1 MRGYFGLGQLSA
13 TEKQDILDQHKSL
26 YNGYQTMQPQVSNTQ
41 PLYTYDFA
49 GDKDGMVVNNKGEVK
64 KYTNMGINEQYEKA
78 GVCEQCGGTMR
89 EDVCEQCG
97 GKMEGEVEEGVGK
110 LDDIYD
116 EEDLNPS
123 AGFDYIEGPSNSVD
137 TFEKMH
143 KNLYKEDEYED
154 DDNENDGDENLQV
167 GDQLDEQGYTGGG
180 NAPNMD
186 INIEPAYNFRS
197 NGPDEVYPTEGE
209 MEEQTPEDNTR
220 YRRRGITYDNLLS
233 FIDYEKTQ
241 WDACHD
247 FSDEFEYADNIIS
260 SAIDNF
266 FAETGQDYENDD
278 LFDELHDICK
288 DWFGQ
293 ELLSSYYEEC
303 GGQEEEEEEDFMFME
318 SAFADE
324 IDEVDVSG
332 SQGIYG
338 EMDPPYDF
346 DSEGPGK
353 AGPYQRTSYNE
364 EEMSEGDVPSR
375 FESFYNRFLT
385 KEYGSVEPIESD
397 DKISFMKN
405 GDEVFTYYKKLKG
418 PTLSHH
424 VSGFLRNIFG
434 FNFDDTE
441 DIFDKWFSKHFNLE
455 VDFNRKDYIRN
466 YIKNQKLKIKTYN
479 QFFGLKKPKNW
490 GKGDDITV
498 DTIKDQIVGDLTD
511 GYDLSGINKEVVKH
525 GVDRFAQKWYND
537 VRNLDYD
544 SAIYKTD
551 YISET
556 DDWDEFLGEIGIYGE
571 MEPPYVFDPEGP
583 GKAGPYQR
591 SSYYEEEDEDEESE
605 EDFELDE
612 DLKESFMNQ
621 KEKVLKMMSRMK
633 VIK

>member
-288 DWFGQ
+288 DWFGE

-332 SQGIYG
+332 SQ
-338 EMDPPYDF
+338 
-346 DSEGPGK
+346 
-353 AGPYQRTSYNE
+353 
-364 EEMSEGDVPSR
+364 
-375 FESFYNRFLT
+375 
-385 KEYGSVEPIESD
+385 
-397 DKISFMKN
+397 
-405 GDEVFTYYKKLKG
+405 
-418 PTLSHH
+418 
-424 VSGFLRNIFG
+424 
-434 FNFDDTE
+434 
-441 DIFDKWFSKHFNLE
+441 
-455 VDFNRKDYIRN
+455 
-466 YIKNQKLKIKTYN
+466 
-479 QFFGLKKPKNW
+479 
-490 GKGDDITV
+490 
-498 DTIKDQIVGDLTD
+498 
-511 GYDLSGINKEVVKH
+511 
-525 GVDRFAQKWYND
+525 
-537 VRNLDYD
+537 
-544 SAIYKTD
+544 
-551 YISET
+551 
-556 DDWDEFLGEIGIYGE
+556 GIYGE

-612 DLKESFMNQ
+612 DLKESFMEQ
-621 KEKVLKMMSRMK
+621 KNK
-633 VIK
+633 VIKMMNRMKIIK

>member
-41 PLYTYDFA
+41 PLYVYDFA

-64 KYTNMGINEQYEKA
+64 RYTNMGINEQYEKA

-123 AGFDYIEGPSNSVD
+123 AGFDYIEGSSNSVD

-154 DDNENDGDENLQV
+154 DDNEDDDNEDDDNEDDGFEDLEL

-180 NAPNMD
+180 NAPDMD
-186 INIEPAYNFRS
+186 ISNIEPAYNFQS
-197 NGPDEVYPTEGE
+197 DGPDEVYPTEGE
-209 MEEQTPEDNTR
+209 MEEQSPEDNMR
-220 YRRRGITYDNLLS
+220 YRRRGIIYDNLLS

-241 WDACHD
+241 WDMCHD

-266 FAETGQDYENDD
+266 FAETGQDSETDEF
-278 LFDELHDICK
+278 FDKLHDICK
-288 DWFGQ
+288 DWFG
-293 ELLSSYYEEC
+293 EDLISGYYEEC

-364 EEMSEGDVPSR
+364 EEID
-375 FESFYNRFLT
+375 
-385 KEYGSVEPIESD
+385 
-397 DKISFMKN
+397 
-405 GDEVFTYYKKLKG
+405 
-418 PTLSHH
+418 
-424 VSGFLRNIFG
+424 
-434 FNFDDTE
+434 
-441 DIFDKWFSKHFNLE
+441 
-455 VDFNRKDYIRN
+455 
-466 YIKNQKLKIKTYN
+466 
-479 QFFGLKKPKNW
+479 
-490 GKGDDITV
+490 
-498 DTIKDQIVGDLTD
+498 
-511 GYDLSGINKEVVKH
+511 
-525 GVDRFAQKWYND
+525 
-537 VRNLDYD
+537 
-544 SAIYKTD
+544 
-551 YISET
+551 
-556 DDWDEFLGEIGIYGE
+556 E
-571 MEPPYVFDPEGP
+571 MEV
-583 GKAGPYQR
+583 
-591 SSYYEEEDEDEESE
+591 EDEEE
-605 EDFELDE
+605 FEIDE
-612 DLKESFMNQ
+612 DLQESFHNQ
-621 KEKVLKMMSRMK
+621 KNKIMEMMSRMK